1 MQLTEI
7 LFTTE
12 SRERADALAAHL
24 SEVGYETRVM
34 PRDGSKTIWQIRA
47 VERPLREFDDDIE
60 FHRFLD
66 DTLQP
71 LAEEFDARV
80 AGGSL
85 GYEGG
90 GMGTFDIGISQ
101 PRPDEY
107 DADR

>member
-1 MQLTEI
+1 MRLTEV
-7 LFTTE
+7 LFASE

-24 SEVGYETRVM
+24 SDVGYEARVM
-34 PRDGSKTIWQIRA
+34 PGDGSKTVWQIRA

-60 FHRFLD
+60 FQRFLD

-85 GYEGG
+85 SYGG
-90 GMGTFDIGISQ
+90 GSIGTFDIGISQ
-101 PRPDEY
+101 PRPDDY